1 MTLAVPSLKMNIVCY
16 RVSVGRFI
24 GSPPASA
31 VRKTSQWLPEEAPTT
46 IARLAGSEAGAAIPR
61 SAEPAAWTSAM
72 CVTWA
77 EMPKIAALI
86 RHIEDLHA
94 RHGRSYIL
102 RAGIS
107 SLFRY
112 IEGVHGERPWGT
124 VLDAGTGVKSLQ
136 WIQTLPTERWTAVT
150 AARSLADK
158 TRAALGSA
166 MRPQDRLLVGNW
178 VDDSLL
184 AGETFDTILV
194 DYLVRAIEGFA
205 PVLAGPRVRAVAPAS
220 RRSWSSLPSRL
231 GALRAIRAGNRKWQN
246 HLGNRSRARR
256 LPVACRRTTVP
267 RVPAGLDAGAT
278 GPCGLSH
285 S

>member
-1 MTLAVPSLKMNIVCY
+1 
-16 RVSVGRFI
+16 
-24 GSPPASA
+24 
-31 VRKTSQWLPEEAPTT
+31 
-46 IARLAGSEAGAAIPR
+46 
-61 SAEPAAWTSAM
+61 M

-194 DYLVRAIEGFA
+194 DYLVGAIEGFA
-205 PVLAGPRVRAVAPAS
+205 RTGRTAC
-220 RRSWSSLPSRL
+220 SS
-231 GALRAIRAGNRKWQN
+231 GC
-246 HLGNRSRARR
+246 ARIS
-256 LPVACRRTTVP
+256 PIMVVFT
-267 RVPAGLDAGAT
+267 
-278 GPCGLSH
+278 
-285 S
+285 